1 MQRKPDIRWRTSDVE
16 KLEREVK
23 RFNAKISRLEK
34 KHPELASILPER
46 INKRELME
54 NIKYRSTFNRE
65 LKSLDRFSKRGAE
78 KPVVNK
84 EGVSVTKW
92 ERKETAY
99 KYAQWNRELAR
110 QRKEAEFTEVTSQG
124 KPTGLKR
131 GEMGSVRM
139 KSLEPRKFDFEK
151 VKSNKEW
158 EKLVSR
164 VDKNLSDDFTLQK
177 MERFKENYIQGLENV
192 FGESGKDLIEKV
204 KKISPEVIVNTFY
217 SEQEAS
223 IDFIYDPIELAARL
237 DVITGIWSNVTDG

>member
-1 MQRKPDIRWRTSDVE
+1 MQRKPDIRWRKSDIE

-34 KHPELASILPER
+34 KPPELADVLPER
-46 INKRELME
+46 VNKRDLME

-65 LKSLDRFSKRGAE
+65 LRSLDRFSVRGAE
-78 KPVVNK
+78 KPITNK
-84 EGVSVTKW
+84 EGVTVTKW

-99 KYAQWNRELAR
+99 KYAQWNRQLSQE
-110 QRKEAEFTEVTSQG
+110 RKEAEYTDVTSQG

-139 KSLEPRKFDFEK
+139 KSLEPRKVDFEK
-151 VKSNKEW
+151 VKSSKEW
-158 EKLVSR
+158 DKLVAR

-177 MERFKENYIQGLENV
+177 MERFKQNYIQGLENV
-192 FGESGKDLIEKV
+192 FGEYGKDLIEKI
-204 KKISPEVIVNTFY
+204 KELSPEVIVKTFY

-223 IDFIYDPIELAARL
+223 IDFIYDPIELAARY
-237 DVITGIWSNVTDG
+237 DVISGIWDNAAIG